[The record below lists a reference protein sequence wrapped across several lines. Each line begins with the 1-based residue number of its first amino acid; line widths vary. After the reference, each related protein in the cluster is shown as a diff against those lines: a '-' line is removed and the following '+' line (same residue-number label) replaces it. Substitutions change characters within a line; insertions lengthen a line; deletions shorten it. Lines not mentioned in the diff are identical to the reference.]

1 MEPKKP
7 RKPMKRNALGHPEK
21 IVLTPENIK
30 YIEAHS
36 GLLTLDQMAQAIGIS
51 VRTLKTILATDE
63 SIDTLYRAGVAKTIG
78 LVAGQLVKEA
88 LAGNTAAICFYLKT
102 KGRWLEMSDEDKA
115 LRVAQA
121 EKIKLENKLLKLRV
135 DVAERAF
142 VDGGSAGVFMA
153 LISDKPLTTE
163 ELTAIAEQR
172 ANEK

>member
-1 MEPKKP
+1 MEKKP
-7 RKPMKRNALGHPEK
+7 RRAMKRNALGHPEK

-36 GLLTLDQMAQAIGIS
+36 GLLTLEQMAQAIGIS

-121 EKIKLENKLLKLRV
+121 EKVKLENELLKKRLEAIKK
-135 DVAERAF
+135 AE
-142 VDGGSAGVFMA
+142 DIGGSAGVFMA
-153 LISDKPLTTE
+153 LISSQPLTDDE
-163 ELTAIAEQR
+163 MKAIAEGR
-172 ANEK
+172 ARDQ